1 MLAVL
6 LCSAVLAVGC
16 SGSKKETEAPKTT
29 EAKTEATEAPATE
42 APAAAAVEEAAS
54 EAAAVVEE
62 AASEAAAAVEEAVSE
77 AEEAVSEAVEAVEE
91 AASEAASEQELKAA
105 ETEAAATETAE
116 TEAAVTEAATEAA
129 ATEAAET
136 EAPATEAAATEAAE
150 TEAPATEE
158 ATEAAATEAAAT
170 EAAATEAAETEAPAT
185 EEATEAAATEAA
197 ETEAPAT
204 EEATEEATE
213 APATEE
219 ATEEATEAPA
229 TEEATEEATEAPA
242 TEKATEE
249 ATEAPAT
256 EEATEEATEA
266 PATEEATEEAT
277 EAVTEAPLEDIL
289 EPVERPD
296 YVALDHVELGEYT
309 GLPVT
314 VDPVTVSE
322 EEIDTY
328 VQLALEDAAETV
340 TEGTVEKGDVAN
352 IDFVGKIDGVEFE
365 GGSGEEYDLEIG
377 SGSFIPGFEDQ
388 LIGAAAGDTVD
399 VNVTF
404 PEDYFSEDLAGKD
417 AVFTVTINSIKRV
430 PEASDEAISKA
441 TNGEFTTLE
450 AFRENQKE
458 KIEEEKLGQQDQAI
472 EEDLMNQL
480 YNTCTIKDYPDG
492 LVEYG
497 VYRITNYY
505 TQLAELYFGVEFAEF
520 RDNYL
525 GMDEETYNT
534 EVQEMAKQGL
544 QQEMI
549 LLAIA
554 EKEELDVTDEE
565 FEAGCEKYAEAN
577 GISVDEFKAAYPE
590 GDINYT
596 LRLEKARDFVRANA
610 DVTVAEPET
619 ETELTLVEGQS
630 EAE

>member
-1 MLAVL
+1 MKKKFMLAVL

-77 AEEAVSEAVEAVEE
+77 AEEAVSEAVEAIEE

-219 ATEEATEAPA
+219 
-229 TEEATEEATEAPA
+229 
-242 TEKATEE
+242 ATEE